1 MDCSHWKE
9 MIIDRLADELNEED
23 SILLEQHLAECEACR
38 REEQM
43 VACLFESACP
53 TEEWHID
60 VRMEDALIGE
70 MGRPRDGEPSAP
82 GLWNALVAAVRRPL
96 PSYAV
101 MVTLFVSSLG
111 GFWLG
116 RTGPVAAD
124 RLEWGSSAHPV
135 QPASRPL
142 ARLEGK
148 ATFAVADTEH
158 WAGELGF
165 VPVTSDVISL
175 YGAIPPDSL

>member
-53 TEEWHID
+53 TEEWPID

-101 MVTLFVSSLG
+101 MVTLFVSSGWDALVRSPPIAWSG
-111 GFWLG
+111 DHPLIRCNPPRARWHAWRGKQPS
-116 RTGPVAAD
+116 RSPTPSTGP
-124 RLEWGSSAHPV
+124 ESSASCP
-135 QPASRPL
+135 
-142 ARLEGK
+142 
-148 ATFAVADTEH
+148 
-158 WAGELGF
+158 
-165 VPVTSDVISL
+165 
-175 YGAIPPDSL
+175 